1 MEQTTDDGDTPVRW
15 SAFTVLAV
23 GMAVLGL
30 AVGAVFPS
38 FAELL
43 GVPARYTGAPTF
55 RAACLAA
62 GLVLGCANWL
72 LVRQVI
78 GSRLRVLA
86 GRLSDIAT
94 TVGNPVASAQGPS
107 RPAAELAL
115 PVGSRDDL
123 GITAAAFNALLAA
136 LDHERR
142 FRSAVHASN
151 DVMALLTPAGEISF
165 LSDSVADVLGWTRE
179 ELLGRHA
186 GGLLHDEDADLFTDS
201 GAPIAP
207 DGQPLSQ
214 VFVVRARHRDGSWR
228 HLEVS
233 SSDRR
238 ADPVIGGL
246 LIAARDVT
254 DRLELQQ
261 RLAVQATHDAL
272 TGLPNRAALLARGAE
287 LLTGPTRLAVLLM
300 DLDRFKEV
308 NDTLGHS
315 YGDRLLAQVGPRLR
329 PLVRDVDL
337 VARLGGDE
345 FAVLL
350 PDATA
355 AEACAAAARL
365 QAALATPFLVDGLSL
380 DVDVSIGVAVAGAEP
395 VEIGALLRQADIAMY
410 TAKERQS
417 GVQLYDPS
425 ADDHDRS
432 RLLLLSEL
440 RLGLAESQLVVHYQP
455 QLSLDS
461 GRVTGVEALVRWQH
475 PARGL
480 LGPVEFLPAVER
492 TALIE
497 PLTDAVLDAVLA
509 QLREWCA
516 EGIAVPVSVNLSAR
530 SLIRADLPDR
540 VLTRLRTHGVPAAM
554 LRLEVTESALLTEP
568 GRAREVLGRL
578 HSAGVTISIDDFG
591 TGFSAMS
598 HLKHLPVSEIKVDRS
613 YVAEMTS
620 STEDAAV
627 VRSVIDLGHEL
638 GMTVVAEGV
647 EDTVTAEAL
656 AALRCDVVQ
665 GHLFSVPRTAGDVT
679 DWLRSAAR
687 SPADHS

>member
-1 MEQTTDDGDTPVRW
+1 MERTTDDGATPARW

-23 GMAVLGL
+23 GMALLGL

-94 TVGNPVASAQGPS
+94 TVGNPVASAQGPA
-107 RPAAELAL
+107 RPAADLAL

-151 DVMALLTPAGEISF
+151 DVMALLTPTGEISF

-186 GGLLHDEDADLFTDS
+186 GELLHVEDADLFTDS

-207 DGQPLSQ
+207 EGHALSQ
-214 VFVVRARHRDGSWR
+214 VFLVQARHRDGSWR

-238 ADPVIGGL
+238 GDPVIGGL
-246 LIAARDVT
+246 LITARDVT

-261 RLAVQATHDAL
+261 RLAFQATHDAL

-287 LLTGPTRLAVLLM
+287 LLTGPARLAVLLM

-350 PDATA
+350 PGVTA

-365 QAALATPFLVDGLSL
+365 QAALGTPFLVDGLAL
-380 DVDVSIGVAVAGAEP
+380 DVDVSIGVAVAGAESLD
-395 VEIGALLRQADIAMY
+395 IGALLRQADIAMY

-455 QLSLDS
+455 QLSLGS

-475 PARGL
+475 PVRGL
-480 LGPVEFLPAVER
+480 LGPAEFLPAVER

-540 VLTRLRTHGVPAAM
+540 VLSRLRTHGVPAAM

-568 GRAREVLGRL
+568 ERAREVLGRL
-578 HSAGVTISIDDFG
+578 HAAGVAISIDDFG

-647 EDTVTAEAL
+647 EDTLTAEAL
-656 AALRCDVVQ
+656 VSLRCDVVQ

-687 SPADHS
+687 SPADRS